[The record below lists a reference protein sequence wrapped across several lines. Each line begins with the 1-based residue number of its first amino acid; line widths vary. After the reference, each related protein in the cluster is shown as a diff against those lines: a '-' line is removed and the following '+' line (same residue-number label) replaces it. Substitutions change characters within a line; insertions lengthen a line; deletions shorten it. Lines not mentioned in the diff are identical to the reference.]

1 MIANAFAGHAAPPSH
16 EELASALGASLAL
29 WTQLTADLVS
39 EFALAVDDWHSYS
52 REAGWSL
59 RVKQRDRNI
68 VYLSPGEG
76 AFMASFALGERAMAA
91 ARAGKLP
98 KSALA
103 VLDAARRYAEGTAVR
118 IDVKKA
124 AGLAVVKRLVAAKM
138 AG

>member
-16 EELASALGASLAL
+16 EELAATLGAALAL
-29 WTQLTADLVS
+29 WMQLTADLAS

-52 REAGWSL
+52 RKAGWSL
-59 RVKQRDRNI
+59 RVKQGNRNI

-76 AFMASFALGERAMAA
+76 AFMASFALGEKAMAA

-103 VLDAARRYAEGTAVR
+103 VLDAARRYAEGAAVR

-124 AGLAVVKRLVAAKM
+124 ADLAVVKKLVAVKL